1 MLLLVGNL
9 HAQTEV
15 LCGMGT
21 PPSQSQ
27 TGTPESGAPCFDV
40 DEVFDN
46 CIPIYLRVNIHFF
59 VPDNCEGQAFF
70 ADKTEI
76 GQPDEYIN
84 QATAYSKAETLI
96 NNANTALANNPIQW
110 QTNTGGHCIPFRYV
124 LNGVY
129 MHCSTVGQTQGAN
142 FRSALE
148 PFRQNP
154 TSEINIF
161 VSDYAGGV
169 SGEGNAFGG
178 TYLVIDHLEKG
189 LLNHEMGHLLDL
201 PHTFGFG
208 GSDPDGFSDTPNLSF
223 YWDMN
228 CDGIEEYRF
237 GCYSYISPNAQAPGD
252 QDWGDD
258 NKNGI
263 NDCNEAPCPNSPC
276 CSWDWIDNN
285 IMGYSKFKDAYTNQ
299 QLMHILEHMSLAKC
313 DFITI
318 GGPPPPNAFITQT
331 ASDLNSDDKCVDCL
345 ILEAS
350 YNETS
355 WQLEL
360 FDASNNLVY
369 TTGWTTGQAT
379 KVCFTTQRFN
389 ILSHALLLPNATYKA
404 VLTVKNETN
413 GIVQTDVAD
422 YTFTSA
428 PTQCHIDTP
437 PLYVNPNPTDGQ
449 IQARFNGI
457 AGNIYDLTATHT
469 LTGTTHRLLDT
480 YLATDGENTITV
492 GTDGMMPGT
501 YVVRVVG
508 DMETFQTNLVKL

>member
-27 TGTPESGAPCFDV
+27 TGTPENGAPCFDV

-46 CIPIYLRVNIHFF
+46 CTPIYLRVNIHFF

-84 QATAYSKAETLI
+84 QAMAYSKAETLI
-96 NNANTALANNPIQW
+96 NNANAALANNPIQW

-129 MHCSTVGQTQGAN
+129 MHCSTAGQTQGAN
-142 FRSALE
+142 FRNTLE

-154 TSEINIF
+154 NTEINIF
-161 VSDYAGGV
+161 VSDYAGRI
-169 SGEGNAFGG
+169 SGAGNAFGG
-178 TYLVIDHLEKG
+178 TYLVVDHLEKG
-189 LLNHEMGHLLDL
+189 LLNHEVGHLLNL
-201 PHTFGFG
+201 VHTF
-208 GSDPDGFSDTPNLSF
+208 DPDAFSDTPALSF
-223 YWDMN
+223 YWDMD

-237 GCYSYISPNAQAPGD
+237 GCYRYISPNAQAPGD
-252 QDWGDD
+252 QDWGDE
-258 NKNGI
+258 NNNGT
-263 NDCNEAPCPNSPC
+263 NDCNEAAPCPSSPC

-355 WQLEL
+355 WLLEL

-508 DMETFQTNLVKL
+508 DMEIFQTNLVKL